1 MNRTPPASRLA
12 GLRSAALMMPLAAL
26 GALCFGSAAQ
36 AQEVYIWVRQDTPPT
51 DYVHAVGAP
60 QRPLCRVTDSQTNF
74 AGYGTL
80 WIGWFDGTRC
90 NAWYSGSVEG
100 AQTTDLQFLVPTPGH
115 TTRWVEMNGTS
126 PYQRLDG
133 DALVG
138 GHSTYMDRDMHIC
151 SEAGATGYIIWAEVG
166 GGERG
171 SCSVV
176 SPDHPGGYPPIYKLV
191 GSIVSIYE

>member
-1 MNRTPPASRLA
+1 MKSNPNWMARLGTGA
-12 GLRSAALMMPLAAL
+12 LSLAAMATGTVTFSAAAD
-26 GALCFGSAAQ
+26 AQ
-36 AQEVYIWVRQDTPPT
+36 DEYIWVRQDTPPV

-60 QRPLCRVTDSQTNF
+60 QRPLCRVTDSREISGSF
-74 AGYGTL
+74 GSL

-90 NAWYSGSVEG
+90 NVWYSGPVEG

-115 TTRWVEMNGTS
+115 TTRWVEMASTS

-138 GHSTYMDRDMHIC
+138 GHSTYMNRDMHIC
-151 SEAGATGYIIWAEVG
+151 SEAGTTGFVIWGRPTA
-166 GGERG
+166 GEEG
-171 SCSVV
+171 YCSTD

-191 GSIVSIYE
+191 GNIVSIYD

>member
-1 MNRTPPASRLA
+1 MKSTPNWMARLGA
-12 GLRSAALMMPLAAL
+12 GALSLAAMATGTATFSAAAD
-26 GALCFGSAAQ
+26 AQ
-36 AQEVYIWVRQDTPPT
+36 DEYIWVRQDTPPV
-51 DYVHAVGAP
+51 DHVHAFGAP
-60 QRPLCRVTDSQTNF
+60 QRPLCRVTDSEENF

-90 NAWYSGSVEG
+90 NVWHSGPVEG

-115 TTRWVEMNGTS
+115 TTRWVEMAGTS

-138 GHSTYMDRDMHIC
+138 GHSTYMNRDMHIC
-151 SEAGATGYIIWAEVG
+151 SVGGATGFVHWADPG
-166 GGERG
+166 GGARG
-171 SCSVV
+171 HCSTN

-191 GSIVSIYE
+191 GTIVSIYD

>member
-1 MNRTPPASRLA
+1 MKSTTNWIARLGA
-12 GLRSAALMMPLAAL
+12 RARPLAAMAL
-26 GALCFGSAAQ
+26 GAATFSAPAG
-36 AQEVYIWVRQDTPPT
+36 AQEVYIWVRQDTPPV

-60 QRPLCRVTDSQTNF
+60 QRPLCRVTDSQTNS
-74 AGYGTL
+74 ASNGSL
-80 WIGWFDGTRC
+80 WIGWFDGTQC
-90 NAWYSGSVEG
+90 VVWYSGPVHS

-115 TTRWVEMNGTS
+115 TTRWVEMTTTS
-126 PYQRLDG
+126 PTERVDG

-138 GHSTYMDRDMHIC
+138 GHSSYMRRDMHIC
-151 SEAGATGYIIWAEVG
+151 SEGGSTGYMFWAVA

-171 SCSVV
+171 YCSTN